1 MKRLLKIVI
10 PILLV
15 LAILVSTAWFFLQ
28 YDKEFTR
35 NMLLSWARGL
45 DDAGNHTVAN
55 WIYNIAYKQAGNDD
69 AIAIE
74 IAAQYKSQGNY
85 TKAEHTLSNA
95 ISQGASVELYT
106 ALCKLYI
113 EQDKLLDAV
122 NMLDSIPEPSIKAQ
136 IDKLRPAAPSVNYP
150 SGNYNNYISLSYT
163 SGHGKVYANFE
174 NKYPSIQKNLA
185 GRAYTLTDGVTT
197 VQSICVGTNGLVS
210 PLQIH
215 IYTVTQVSKAIKLSD
230 PAINR
235 IVRELLNVDES
246 YELYTDDL
254 LTFESF
260 MVPDD
265 CASLEDLYYMPKLK
279 SLILKGCAIK
289 DLSPVG
295 HLKELEEL
303 MITDTVLSP
312 ADIDTIASLETL
324 KFLTASNCSLSGIKP
339 LASLTA
345 LEYLDLSNNAI
356 GDLSILKSM
365 PALTY
370 LDMSHNALK
379 DLDHV
384 ASLQNLVQLNVSYNS
399 LTSLSKLSNCKELRM
414 LEAANNALTD
424 LSGLEKA
431 VNLGVLYVS
440 SNKLTDIS
448 AISKL
453 TAMADL
459 DLSRNEIEDL
469 SPIAKLSSLMML
481 NFAHNK
487 ITALPD
493 MSECATLSEVN
504 GSHNELTDASALA
517 GVTGL
522 TKLNMSYNADL
533 KNIDSL
539 VDCKNL
545 THIDVLE
552 TAVTDISAFKDSG
565 ITVLY
570 NLPE

>member
-1 MKRLLKIVI
+1 MKRLLKILI

-15 LAILVSTAWFFLQ
+15 LAIIVSTAWYFLQ
-28 YDKEFTR
+28 YDKDFTR

-45 DDAGNHTVAN
+45 DDSGNHTVAN
-55 WIYNIAYKQAGNDD
+55 WVYGIAYKQAGNDD

-74 IAAQYKSQGNY
+74 IATQYKDQGNY
-85 TKAEHTLSNA
+85 TKAENTLSSA
-95 ISQGASVELYT
+95 ISQGASVDLYT
-106 ALCKLYI
+106 ALCRLYI

-136 IDKLRPAAPSVNYP
+136 IDDLRPSAPSVNYP
-150 SGNYNNYISLSYT
+150 SGNYNEYISLSFT

-174 NKYPSIQKNLA
+174 NKYPSIQNNLA
-185 GRAYTLTDGVTT
+185 VRPHTLVDGVTT

-215 IYTVTQVSKAIKLSD
+215 IYTVTQVSKSITLTD

-235 IVRELLNVDES
+235 VVRELLNVDEN

-254 LTFESF
+254 STFESF

-265 CASLEDLYYMPKLK
+265 CTSLEDLYYMPKLK
-279 SLILKGCAIK
+279 SLILKGCVIS
-289 DLSPVG
+289 DLSPIG

-303 MITDTVLSP
+303 MITDMVLSP
-312 ADIDTIASLETL
+312 ADVETVASLVSL
-324 KFLTASNCSLSGIKP
+324 KYLTASNCSLSGIKP

-356 GDLSILKSM
+356 GDLSVLTSM
-365 PALTY
+365 PELTY
-370 LDMSHNALK
+370 LDLSHNALK
-379 DLDHV
+379 NLSKIESLKKLIELD
-384 ASLQNLVQLNVSYNS
+384 VSYNT
-399 LTSLSKLSNCKELRM
+399 LEALSPLSACTELRI
-414 LEAANNALTD
+414 LEATNNALTD
-424 LSGLEKA
+424 LSGLDKA

-448 AISKL
+448 ALSKL
-453 TAMADL
+453 SAIADL
-459 DLSRNEIEDL
+459 DLSRNEIADL
-469 SPIAKLSSLMML
+469 SPIVKLTNLMML
-481 NFAHNK
+481 NFSYNK
-487 ITALPD
+487 ITEIPD
-493 MSECATLSEVN
+493 MHKNTALSEVN
-504 GSHNELTDASALA
+504 GSHNEVTDVRALA
-517 GVTGL
+517 GISTL

-539 VDCKNL
+539 VDCENL
-545 THIDVLE
+545 VQIDVLE
-552 TAVTDISAFKDSG
+552 TAVSDVSAFKDSG

-570 NLPE
+570 NLA